1 MVSLA
6 LPALDP
12 ATTRG
17 GASPRPTPALPI
29 LGLFAVAAAF
39 GFVFWAFVLTVR
51 GQWVDEQALVGAKR
65 FLAADATQA
74 ASMSWLN
81 HLPEVVGLVCAAG
94 LVVCAILRRDV
105 VVPLLAAL
113 AAGLAMIATQLL
125 KHGLLTRPDLGV
137 SAAWGNSF
145 PSGHTTVAAAAT
157 VALVLAAP
165 AHGRT
170 VLAVLGALASAVT
183 GAATVIMGWHRPSDV
198 VGAFLVAAFCS
209 LLGALAIG
217 GVQAFRARVELG
229 RRSAPPRTPA
239 AGWLSWL
246 CPPVGIVA
254 VAVAVGLSAPGV
266 SMAGQGGT
274 DDPGLYVG
282 AGLLFIAG
290 AALIVFPLM
299 ELVSR
304 RWLRD

>member
-1 MVSLA
+1 MVSPA
-6 LPALDP
+6 LPALGP
-12 ATTRG
+12 AGTRG
-17 GASPRPTPALPI
+17 GGLQRATPALPI

-39 GFVFWAFVLTVR
+39 AFVFWAFVMTVR
-51 GQWVDEQALVGAKR
+51 GQWVDEQALVDAQR
-65 FLAADATQA
+65 FLTADTAQA
-74 ASMSWLN
+74 ASLSWLN
-81 HLPEVVGLVCAAG
+81 QLPEVVGLACAAG
-94 LVVCAILRRDV
+94 LVICAVVRRDV

-125 KHGLLTRPDLGV
+125 KHGLLSRPDLGV
-137 SAAWGNSF
+137 SEAWGNSF

-165 AHGRT
+165 ARARA
-170 VLAVLGALASAVT
+170 VLAFLGAVASAAT

-217 GVQAFRARVELG
+217 GVQAFRARL
-229 RRSAPPRTPA
+229 SPAPRPVRPPA
-239 AGWLSWL
+239 GGWVSWL
-246 CPPVGIVA
+246 LPVLGA
-254 VAVAVGLSAPGV
+254 VAVVAAAVISAPGV
-266 SMAGQGGT
+266 AIAGQGGT

-299 ELVSR
+299 ELTSR
-304 RWLRD
+304 RWLRG